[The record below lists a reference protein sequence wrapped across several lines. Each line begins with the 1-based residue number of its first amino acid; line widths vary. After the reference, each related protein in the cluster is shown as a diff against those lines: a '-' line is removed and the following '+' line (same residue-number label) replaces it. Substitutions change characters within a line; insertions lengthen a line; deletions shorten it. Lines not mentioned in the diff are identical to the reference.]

1 MTLKSTLM
9 SVIHGW
15 CLVIKHQTLSL
26 PTTLS
31 SDLAS
36 KTMSIVISCL
46 ALQACVSYG
55 QHAVSMRDGLL
66 TGQPELSLAIAEQDD
81 LQEKDV
87 TASLDKGM
95 LRRINHDFVGSN
107 QIFEVAKKQIEA
119 LYGVSITENLASV
132 TINDTMRGYEGDRYE
147 QLLLH
152 AFMAMNYIE
161 LGQMDGAR
169 VEMLQANVKMMEWG
183 DEPEEDAFLRY
194 FEGIIYESLDEYD
207 NALIS
212 YRKAYTVYKEKA
224 GVLYP
229 TIPLVLK
236 KDLLRLL
243 DWQGLSSEYKTYAKE
258 FNLTDYKPAK
268 QDSDYGE
275 LIVILNNGLAPVRSE
290 TAIPI
295 FSSEIQQNLRVAFPV
310 YRENKKLLYTPKVE
324 VNGKNYGLE
333 TVEDID
339 TLARHSLAEAMP
351 EIMAR
356 ATARA
361 VVKYN
366 TQHSANENSALAGLL
381 MTVTNMVTERADTRS
396 WTTLPQAIQVQRI
409 LLPVGEY
416 QLKIEMLNVAGQVVD
431 VIDKKVVIKPQRSTF
446 VIDHWSSPVKKKTDL
461 LPEKIVVKQ

>member
-1 MTLKSTLM
+1 M
-9 SVIHGW
+9 
-15 CLVIKHQTLSL
+15 
-26 PTTLS
+26 
-31 SDLAS
+31 
-36 KTMSIVISCL
+36 
-46 ALQACVSYG
+46 QACASYG
-55 QHAVSMRDGLL
+55 QHAASMREGLL
-66 TGQPELSLAIAEQDD
+66 TGRPDLSLAIAEQDD
-81 LQEKDV
+81 LQQKEV
-87 TASLDKGM
+87 IASLDKGM
-95 LRRINHDFVGSN
+95 LRRINHDFSGSN

-119 LYGVSITENLASV
+119 LYGISITENLASV
-132 TINDTMRGYEGDRYE
+132 TINDTLRGYEGDRYE

-183 DEPEEDAFLRY
+183 DEPEEDAFIRY
-194 FEGIIYESLDEYD
+194 FEGIIYESLGEYD

-229 TIPLVLK
+229 AIPLVLK
-236 KDLLRLL
+236 KDFLRLL
-243 DWQGLSSEYKTYAKE
+243 DWQGLSSEYKTVTE
-258 FNLTDYKPAK
+258 ECNLTGYKPVK
-268 QDSDYGE
+268 PRSDYGE

-290 TAIPI
+290 AAIGV

-310 YRENKKLLYTPKVE
+310 YRENKKLLYTPRVE
-324 VNGKNYGLE
+324 VNGKDYGLE

-351 EIMAR
+351 QIMAR

-409 LLPVGEY
+409 LLPVGEH
-416 QLKIEMLNVAGQVVD
+416 QLTIQMLNAAGQVVD
-431 VIDKKVVIKPQRSTF
+431 VIDKKVVIKSERSTF
-446 VIDHWSSPVKKKTDL
+446 EIDHWSSPAQKKADL
-461 LPEKIVVKQ
+461 SPEKIAVNK